1 MFLYGD
7 NLLNM
12 KKILG
17 MLALTLAFI
26 ACDNDVVFN
35 DPSFGA
41 QRLSV
46 LNDTVSLPTYE
57 QWNATDFS
65 AKVLDGSMIITG
77 TDGYTTIELRTVS
90 YEYGSKYDMGLLEG
104 DRATLTYK
112 NEDGEVI
119 APVYVTKGNYD
130 IGSGYITYSP
140 KEQQVEGT
148 ISGEFNITFV
158 DDMLQGSVGG
168 DFIKQDNTQTYNK
181 GRFYRVPVEQAK

>member
-17 MLALTLAFI
+17 MLALTLTFI

-41 QRLSV
+41 QRLTE
-46 LNDTVSLPTYE
+46 LNDSISLPTYE
-57 QWNATDFS
+57 YWKATDFS

-77 TDGYTTIELRTVS
+77 TDGHTTIELRTVS
-90 YEYGSKYDMGLLEG
+90 YEYGSKYDMGVLEA

-119 APVYVTKGNYD
+119 APVYITNGEYGV
-130 IGSGYITYSP
+130 GSGYITYSP
-140 KEQQVEGT
+140 KEKQVEGT

-158 DDMLQGSVGG
+158 HDMLEVEGAFVRR
-168 DFIKQDNTQTYNK
+168 DNTQTYNK
-181 GRFYRVPVEQAK
+181 GTFYRIPVEQAK